1 MFNIRIR
8 ILLYEE
14 DLLTK
19 AAMESFFSSETLTT
33 VQIKTEFKTTTTS
46 KIPIVQLQRFIR
58 NNQTLRFI

>member
-19 AAMESFFSSETLTT
+19 AAMESFFNSETLTT